1 MRADSLLLIPGQGL
15 VSINPESSQGPMETA
30 GVSVSSSSIPV
41 TRSQAIA
48 SNVQSSQQA
57 LPAQAAANPSAG
69 TRDAPVR
76 LSASGLAAPTG
87 TPASALCDTSQS
99 NLYCVYEVQSGDSL
113 STIAAKF
120 SLPNGEVEAWQYL
133 VHSNKPDIVS
143 EDDILQIGQKIRVP
157 VGGGV
162 LHTVLSSQTLS
173 DIAEQYDVEAADI
186 MKVGINGISSPNS
199 LTIGQ
204 EIIVPNPK
212 QFAKPAPPP
221 TPTPVPAPARAAAG
235 SGSAASGSN
244 STGSNSSASSAG
256 SAAAA
261 PARGPASSAGFV
273 WPTSGRISSYFGP
286 SHPLG
291 IDIDLF
297 NNPNAAIGAAA
308 AGTVTFAGGNACC
321 SYGLYV
327 VVSHGNGMSTLYAHL
342 SKISVS
348 VGEKVSQ
355 GALLGYGGHT
365 GYATGNHLHFEV
377 ISGGAHVNPMGYLP

>member
-1 MRADSLLLIPGQGL
+1 LNA
-15 VSINPESSQGPMETA
+15 
-30 GVSVSSSSIPV
+30 
-41 TRSQAIA
+41 
-48 SNVQSSQQA
+48 
-57 LPAQAAANPSAG
+57 SAG
-69 TRDAPVR
+69 ARDEAVR
-76 LSASGLAAPTG
+76 LSAAGIVAPTATPAAP
-87 TPASALCDTSQS
+87 LCDTSQS

-143 EDDILQIGQKIRVP
+143 EKDILQIGQKIRVP

-162 LHTVLSSQTLS
+162 LHTVLSAQTLS
-173 DIAEQYDVEAADI
+173 DIAERYDVDAADI
-186 MKVGINGISSPNS
+186 MKMGINGISSPNS

-221 TPTPVPAPARAAAG
+221 TPMPTAAPAPARAAAG
-235 SGSAASGSN
+235 SGSAPSGS
-244 STGSNSSASSAG
+244 SSSGSGAG
-256 SAAAA
+256 AAAAA
-261 PARGPASSAGFV
+261 PARGPSSSAGFS

-297 NNPNAAIGAAA
+297 NNPNAPIGAAA

-355 GALLGYGGHT
+355 GALLGYGGRS

-377 ISGGAHVNPMGYLP
+377 ISGGAHVNPMSYLP